1 MHARERGCNYGCTEA
16 FSNDLIKCRRIVMSD
31 GCIIANCMKIARS
44 HFLYTP
50 YKNDDIVDWYKVD
63 GVANKASGICHY
75 CTIDT
80 LNAILEGNCLRFTD
94 IRFLNDST
102 EFIEVISLIKQ
113 VLSRED
119 YTSDF
124 KNLLL
129 NSDEIHELEN
139 YKQSYVG
146 FSRRDH
152 DYRKIDYHTYT
163 CSFSTNSDSLSMWNY
178 YATTAAGVNVVFDF
192 AWNMFDGSEKT
203 EVTIGEKLSND
214 IMLFRGLIVY
224 SIEDKKKCITEL
236 LDRLA
241 QIFEEAGSD
250 LDKYKSYILYAFK
263 EAINNMRCFFKNNSF
278 DSENE
283 YRVVLKIPEDLLQT
297 ETLTEG
303 IKNKGV
309 FKRGNILIPYVDYE
323 FKPESIIRITINPY
337 DKESDS
343 MFELGIKNLLWMKE
357 LEKVKIIHSNIPI
370 RKYD

>member
-1 MHARERGCNYGCTEA
+1 
-16 FSNDLIKCRRIVMSD
+16 MSD
-31 GCIIANCMKIARS
+31 GCIISKCMAIARC

-63 GVANKASGICHY
+63 GVANKATEICHY

-80 LNAILEGNCLRFTD
+80 LNAILESSCLRFTD
-94 IRFLNDST
+94 VRFLNDST
-102 EFIEVISLIKQ
+102 EFVDIIPLIKQ
-113 VLSRED
+113 VLISGN
-119 YTSDF
+119 YSLDF
-124 KNLLL
+124 RNLIL
-129 NSDEIHELEN
+129 NSDEFRKLED

-146 FSRRDH
+146 FSLRNH

-178 YATTAAGVNVVFDF
+178 YGTTVAGVNVVFDF

-214 IMLFRGLIVY
+214 IMLFRGLIIY
-224 SIEDKKKCITEL
+224 SIEDKKKCIAEL

-241 QIFEEAGSD
+241 QIFEEAKSN
-250 LDKYKSYILYAFK
+250 LDKYENSILYAFK
-263 EAINNMRCFFKNNSF
+263 EAINNMRCFFKNKSF

-297 ETLTEG
+297 EMNVEG
-303 IKNKGV
+303 IRRKGV
-309 FKRGNILIPYVDYE
+309 FKKGNILIPYVDYG
-323 FKPESIIRITINPY
+323 FKKESIKRITINPY
-337 DKESDS
+337 DKEPNS
-343 MFELGIKNLLWMKE
+343 MFALGIRNLLWTKG
-357 LEKVKIIHSNIPI
+357 LENVEIMSSNIPI

>member
-1 MHARERGCNYGCTEA
+1 
-16 FSNDLIKCRRIVMSD
+16 MSD
-31 GCIIANCMKIARS
+31 GYIRSKCMAIARS

-50 YKNDDIVDWYKVD
+50 YKKDAIVDWYTAD

-113 VLSRED
+113 VLSREN

-203 EVTIGEKLSND
+203 EVTIGEILSNG

-236 LDRLA
+236 LDKLA
-241 QIFEEAGSD
+241 QIFEEARSD
-250 LDKYKSYILYAFK
+250 LDKYKNYILYAFK
-263 EAINNMRCFFKNNSF
+263 GAINNMRCFFKNNSF
-278 DSENE
+278 ESENE
-283 YRVVLKIPEDLLQT
+283 YRVVLKIPEDLLRKKT
-297 ETLTEG
+297 SIDS
-303 IKNKGV
+303 IKKKGV
-309 FKRGNILIPYVDYE
+309 FKKGNILVPYVDYE
-323 FKPESIIRITINPY
+323 FKPESIKKITTNTY
-337 DKESDS
+337 DKGPNS
-343 MFELGIKNLLWMKE
+343 MFELGIKNLLWMKG
-357 LEKVKIIHSNIPI
+357 LENVKIVPSNIPI